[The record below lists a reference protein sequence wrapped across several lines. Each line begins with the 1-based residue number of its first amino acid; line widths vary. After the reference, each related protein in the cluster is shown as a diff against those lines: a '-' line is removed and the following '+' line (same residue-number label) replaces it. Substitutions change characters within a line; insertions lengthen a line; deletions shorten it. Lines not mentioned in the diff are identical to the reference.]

1 MANTL
6 RTGLVIAGG
15 YADKVRRVLFAQ
27 LRDKIKSGELS
38 NQDVAR
44 AAAELN
50 RLLFEIIV
58 NRLGLDKGD
67 VVRITVEYEV
77 EPPNII
83 WKLDTL
89 QVQAWRRIPDE
100 EVQARVREALAGAE
114 EYMRGELALEVERL
128 GETETGD
135 IVYVLSF
142 GGRKVGALLVTPLNG
157 QAVVRGAILEPSPM
171 VVKRKVIKYE
181 GDLDSYIAEKAG
193 EIIGG
198 GANTEKSE
206 AEKVVREILALAG
219 VEEELEGYG
228 GEE

>member
-1 MANTL
+1 MANVL

-58 NRLGLDKGD
+58 NRLKLDKGD
-67 VVRITVEYEV
+67 VVRIVVEYEV
-77 EPPNII
+77 DPPNIV

-89 QVQAWRRIPDE
+89 QVQAWRRLPDE
-100 EVQARVREALAGAE
+100 EVEARVREALAGAE
-114 EYMRGELALEVERL
+114 EYMRGELAFEVERL
-128 GETETGD
+128 GETDTGD
-135 IVYVLSF
+135 IVYVLSY
-142 GGRKVGALLVTPLNG
+142 GGRRVGALLVTPLNG

-171 VVKRKVIKYE
+171 VVKRTVIKYE
-181 GDLDSYIAEKAG
+181 GDLDAFIKEKAG
-193 EIIGG
+193 EIIGS
-198 GANTEKSE
+198 GANTEKRD

-219 VEEELEGYG
+219 VEEEVESYEA
-228 GEE
+228 EE